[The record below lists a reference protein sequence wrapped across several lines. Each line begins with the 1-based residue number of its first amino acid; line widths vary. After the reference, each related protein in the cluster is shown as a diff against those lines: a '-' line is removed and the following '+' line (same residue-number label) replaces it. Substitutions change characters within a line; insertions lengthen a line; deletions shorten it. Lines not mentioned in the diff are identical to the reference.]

1 MSKKSTQSWTP
12 EALPKKDADTRTI
25 AALRIYANKYPE
37 QFMDALR
44 AWDQNKVLP
53 ETVDALQDATQI
65 ESCLKKIFPDADF
78 ALAKALA
85 KREAPYE
92 DITDELIDE
101 VIEVTHTEGYE
112 IIPWRETVLKVLSIE
127 FLATLKSAFPLH
139 TEDAVMRVT
148 AITDEKLRGTT
159 KNACQFISGQR
170 TRLRKAMRMLVLA
183 VLYLKQYRPTL
194 TIDTLQADVMQLV
207 KPCIDIDFIQD
218 VFPFDDF
225 LNEDNSLNARGRFAF
240 CEAMKTIHA
249 MDSKREKL
257 DELIQNSSKRWRIE
271 RMTLIDLNILRMSV
285 YELYFEKVSAPRI
298 LINEAVE
305 LAKLF
310 GADQSKNFVNGILQ
324 QFCNDNDIKV
334 S

>member
-1 MSKKSTQSWTP
+1 MSKKSNQSWTP
-12 EALPKKDADTRTI
+12 EALPKNDADTRTM
-25 AALRIYANKYPE
+25 AALWVYANKCPD
-37 QFMDALR
+37 QFPDALR

-53 ETVDALQDATQI
+53 ETIDTINL
-65 ESCLKKIFPDADF
+65 ESYLKKLFPDADLP
-78 ALAKALA
+78 LAKAIA
-85 KREAPYE
+85 KRETPYE
-92 DITDELIDE
+92 DVTDELIDE
-101 VIEVTHTEGYE
+101 VIEVTHTDGYE
-112 IIPWRETVLKVLSIE
+112 IIPWREAVLKVLSIE
-127 FLATLKSAFPLH
+127 FLASLKSTFPLH
-139 TEDAVMRVT
+139 TEDAVLRVT
-148 AITDEKLRGTT
+148 AVTDEKLRGTT

-183 VLYLKQYRPTL
+183 VLYLKQYRPSL
-194 TIDTLQADVMQLV
+194 AIETLQADVMQLV
-207 KPCIDIDFIQD
+207 KPCTDIDFIRD

-225 LNEDNSLNARGRFAF
+225 LNDDNSLNARGRFAF
-240 CEAMKTIHA
+240 CEAMKNIYA
-249 MDSKREKL
+249 MNSKREKL

-271 RMTLIDLNILRMSV
+271 RMTLIDLNILRMAV

-324 QFCNDNDIKV
+324 QFCNDNGIKV